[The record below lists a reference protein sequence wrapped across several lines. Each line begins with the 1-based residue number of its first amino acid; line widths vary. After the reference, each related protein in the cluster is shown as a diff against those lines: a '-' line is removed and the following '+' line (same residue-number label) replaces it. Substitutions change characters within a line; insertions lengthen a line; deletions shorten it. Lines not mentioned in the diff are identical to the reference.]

1 MVRFG
6 ARVALSASFLVAA
19 GFVGFVPVSPP
30 RCHKSLMPAS
40 VAEATAPEARRDVPT
55 GVPVVMAVL
64 AGLVVAFAM
73 PPKALAQPGGLPD
86 FSVVRPG
93 YMQGIDAANAA
104 TKPGEIDSGLI
115 RESFCLVLYSLVF
128 DKCAVLFFQGL
139 GFRAQAQPRT
149 SSPVHALRPPSS
161 HRQSKS
167 FRRRKLPS
175 RRMPPPRRSVCK
187 GTGSRRKLTVRVR
200 QLSSLGACP

>member
-104 TKPGEIDSGLI
+104 TKPGEIDFVTRSRI
-115 RESFCLVLYSLVF
+115 EAAQFPQ
-128 DKCAVLFFQGL
+128 AVKELQKEKATIEKNAPTKEERL
-139 GFRAQAQPRT
+139 QRYRQQAQAY
-149 SSPVHALRPPSS
+149 S
-161 HRQSKS
+161 QSAS
-167 FRRRKLPS
+167 IE
-175 RRMPPPRRSVCK
+175 
-187 GTGSRRKLTVRVR
+187 
-200 QLSSLGACP
+200 